1 MTKKSEANLI
11 PTQAVIL
18 AAGENSRF
26 VPFQRERHKSTFS
39 LFGEPII
46 SQTVQVLVRAGI
58 QEIEIIRSPKDRA
71 IEQLLSLKQSTSS
84 IRFSEQGKPLGMGN
98 ALIEVSKNLKDR
110 FLVVN
115 PQQINI
121 DQHLLSLQEQSKK
134 IELTKKGVVLFSQ
147 KTNEPQKYGILGLKG
162 NQVTRVVEK
171 PQDLKGLS
179 NQRVLGIYILTR
191 DFLEFMK
198 TLKTSEYQL
207 EVALDKYS
215 RKQRIIAVQSDY
227 PALSLKYAWDLFTI
241 AHHRFMQF
249 PNKPDINPQAEV
261 DPSARISGP
270 VIIEEGA
277 HIYEY
282 AIINGPCY
290 IGKNAVVGSYCK
302 VRKETVLEE
311 GVELQNSVDVKHS
324 IIGQGTHVHSGFI
337 GDSIIGE
344 NVGIGANFATA
355 NRRLD
360 RKKVRVLIK
369 GQMVDTRT
377 SFFGS
382 LIGDKA
388 KIGIH
393 CGTNPGV
400 IVPEDSVITPGTIV
414 TN

>member
-1 MTKKSEANLI
+1 MAKEINSI

-18 AAGENSRF
+18 AAGKNSRF
-26 VPFQRERHKSTFS
+26 IPFQRERHKSTFS

-46 SQTVQVLVRAGI
+46 AQTVQALTRAGI
-58 QEIEIIRSPKDRA
+58 QEIEIIKSPKDRA
-71 IEQLLSLKQSTSS
+71 IEQLLSLLQSTSS
-84 IRFSEQGKPLGMGN
+84 IHFSEQGEPLGMGN
-98 ALIEVSKNLKDR
+98 ALIKAGKNFKDR
-110 FLVVN
+110 FLVTN

-134 IELTKKGVVLFSQ
+134 IELTKKGVILFSQ
-147 KTNEPQKYGILGLKG
+147 KTNEPQKYGVLGLNG

-198 TLKTSEYQL
+198 TLKTSEYQF
-207 EVALDKYS
+207 EMALDKYA
-215 RKQRIIAVQSDY
+215 QQNEVIAIESKY
-227 PALSLKYAWDLFTI
+227 PTLSLKYAWDLFTI
-241 AHHRFMQF
+241 ARYRFGQF
-249 PNKPDINPQAEV
+249 TDNPEIHPAANIDSTAIVE
-261 DPSARISGP
+261 GP
-270 VIIEEGA
+270 VVIGRGA
-277 HIYEY
+277 QVFEY
-282 AIINGPCY
+282 AVIQGPCY
-290 IGKNAVVGSYCK
+290 IGKDAVVGSFCK

-311 GVELQNSVDVKHS
+311 GVELQNGVEVKHS
-324 IIGQGTHVHSGFI
+324 IIGKNTHIHSGFV

-344 NVGIGANFATA
+344 DVGIGAGFITA

-360 RKKVRVLIK
+360 RKNVRITVKDKAVDIK
-369 GQMVDTRT
+369 T

-393 CGTNPGV
+393 CGTNPGTIISENSV
-400 IVPEDSVITPGTIV
+400 IVPGTII
-414 TN
+414 TD

>member
-1 MTKKSEANLI
+1 MAKESEVNLI

-18 AAGENSRF
+18 AGGKNSRF
-26 VPFQRERHKSTFS
+26 VPFRRERHKSTFS

-46 SQTVQVLVRAGI
+46 AQT
-58 QEIEIIRSPKDRA
+58 IRSLQLAGVEEVEVVRSSKDKA
-71 IEQLLSLKQSTSS
+71 VEKLLELVQTDIPIKFHNQT
-84 IRFSEQGKPLGMGN
+84 RPLGMAN
-98 ALIEVSKNLKDR
+98 ALLESAEHLSDR
-110 FLVVN
+110 FLLLN

-121 DQHLLSLQEQSKK
+121 AEHLSLLKEQSKK
-134 IELTKKGVVLFSQ
+134 KKLSNEGVILFSQ
-147 KTNEPQKYGILGLKG
+147 KTNEPQKYGMLGLDG
-162 NQVTRVVEK
+162 NRVTRVVEK

-179 NQRVLGIYILTR
+179 DMRILGIYILTR

-198 TLKTSEYQL
+198 TLKTSEYQF
-207 EVALDKYS
+207 EAALDKYS
-215 RKQRIIAVQSDY
+215 QKEKIIAVQSDY
-227 PALSLKYAWDLFTI
+227 PTLSLKYAWDLFTI
-241 AHHRFMQF
+241 AHYRFMQF
-249 PNKPDINPQAEV
+249 SKKPDIDPRAEV

-282 AIINGPCY
+282 AIIKGPCY
-290 IGKNAVVGSYCK
+290 IGKNTVVGSYCK
-302 VRKETVLEE
+302 VRKETILEE

-344 NVGIGANFATA
+344 KVGIGANFITA
-355 NRRLD
+355 NRRFD
-360 RKKVRVLIK
+360 RKKVRVLVK
-369 GQMVDTRT
+369 GQMIDTRS

-393 CGTNPGV
+393 CGTNPGT
-400 IVPEDSVITPGTIV
+400 IIPEDSVIMPGTIV